1 MTKDQE
7 AGRLKAAA
15 RWYAELQDPH
25 TDEDIWD
32 AFRAWEADP
41 ANEAAF
47 RQVEAGLQLADR
59 TALSAA
65 PSSPHAS
72 PHPARQ
78 PTPPSR
84 ALKTAAIWLAC
95 AAAALAL
102 GAVSFL
108 LIHADPAPQAIIHA
122 SAVGEIRTH
131 TLADGSQVTLNT
143 DSEFTVSYSATE
155 RRVDL
160 VRGQALFA
168 VAPEARPFTVT
179 AAGSETRAH
188 GTIFEIFLRPDDI
201 SVTLIEGSVSVAPQ
215 VSGKG
220 QGTGPST
227 ASRSEPSAATQLNPG
242 DRLVMR
248 AGHIASLTQV
258 DTETALSWRSGML
271 QFRDVTLE
279 EAVAQMNRYSETKL
293 RVQDTALG
301 QERLSGAFPAG
312 DPDLFAEAIK
322 LYLPVDISRRD
333 GAIVISSE
341 GPASQ

>member
-1 MTKDQE
+1 MSKDQE

-25 TDEDIWD
+25 ANEDTWD

-59 TALSAA
+59 SALGQT
-65 PSSPHAS
+65 PPSPHAS
-72 PHPARQ
+72 PHPARR

-108 LIHADPAPQAIIHA
+108 LIHADPAPQALTYA
-122 SAVGEIRTH
+122 SAIGEIRTH
-131 TLADGSQVTLNT
+131 SLADGSQVTLNT

-168 VAPEARPFTVT
+168 VAPEARPFTVR
-179 AAGSETRAH
+179 AAGTETRAL
-188 GTIFEIFLRPDDI
+188 GTMFEIFLRPEDM

-215 VSGKG
+215 TAGKG
-220 QGTGPST
+220 QGTATST
-227 ASRSEPSAATQLNPG
+227 ASRPETPAATRLRPG

-258 DTETALSWRSGML
+258 DTQTALSWRSGML

-279 EAVAQMNRYSETKL
+279 AAVAEMNRYSATVIRIEDPDL
-293 RVQDTALG
+293 AAL
-301 QERLSGAFPAG
+301 RLSGTFPAG
-312 DPDLFAEAIK
+312 EPDDFAKSLE
-322 LYLPVDISRRD
+322 LLLPVRAQTSGNEIWLRPVKNAR
-333 GAIVISSE
+333 
-341 GPASQ
+341 

>member
-1 MTKDQE
+1 MSKDQE

-25 TDEDIWD
+25 ADEDTWD

-59 TALSAA
+59 TVLSAG
-65 PSSPHAS
+65 PPDVHAS

-108 LIHADPAPQAIIHA
+108 LIHADPAPQTLTYA
-122 SAVGEIRTH
+122 SAIGEIRTD
-131 TLADGSQVTLNT
+131 TLADGTDITLNT
-143 DSEFTVSYSATE
+143 NSEITVSYSETE
-155 RRVDL
+155 RRIDL
-160 VRGQALFA
+160 ARGQVLFA
-168 VAPEARPFTVT
+168 VAPEARPFTVS
-179 AAGSETRAH
+179 AAGTDTRAL
-188 GTIFEIFLRPDDI
+188 GTMFEIFLRREDM

-215 VSGKG
+215 TAGKG

-227 ASRSEPSAATQLNPG
+227 ASQPEPPAATRLRAG

-279 EAVAQMNRYSETKL
+279 DAVAEMNRYSDTEI
-293 RVQDTALG
+293 RVDDPDLAAL
-301 QERLSGAFPAG
+301 RLSGTFPASE
-312 DPDLFAEAIK
+312 PDDFAKSLE
-322 LYLPVDISRRD
+322 LLLPLRAQRSGHEIWLRPVEIAR
-333 GAIVISSE
+333 
-341 GPASQ
+341 